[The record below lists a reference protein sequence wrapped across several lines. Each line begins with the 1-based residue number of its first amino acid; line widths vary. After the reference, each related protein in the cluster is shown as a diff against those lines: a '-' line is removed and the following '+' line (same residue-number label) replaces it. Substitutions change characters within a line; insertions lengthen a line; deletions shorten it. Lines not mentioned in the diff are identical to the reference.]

1 MDKNEKAQGLESP
14 CFMFN
19 AFLGH
24 PLVPQ
29 PVKSSS
35 VLKNS

>member
-1 MDKNEKAQGLESP
+1 MDKNEKARDLESL

-24 PLVPQ
+24 PLVLQ